1 MAAGIL
7 LKIGSFPFNL
17 PLLTICILFALKKSQ
32 PNESKSHG

>member
-7 LKIGSFPFNL
+7 LKIGSLRFNF

-32 PNESKSHG
+32 PTESKSHG